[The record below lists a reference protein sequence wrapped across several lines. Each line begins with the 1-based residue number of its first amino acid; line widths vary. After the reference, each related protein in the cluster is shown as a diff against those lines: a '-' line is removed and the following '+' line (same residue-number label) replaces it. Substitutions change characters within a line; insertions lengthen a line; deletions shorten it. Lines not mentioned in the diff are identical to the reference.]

1 MTIKLS
7 SVLKYLIII
16 LAVLAVSLFT
26 AYLARVEKR
35 FNDLEYRVGVLGR
48 KELVVVKPEVLNI
61 AIATP
66 VPTPKITPK
75 LKVK

>member
-48 KELVVVKPEVLNI
+48 KELVVKPEVLNI